1 MKTLFVKPVEVSRK
15 WFLID
20 AKGKILGKVA
30 VKAAE
35 LARGKHKALYTPH
48 QEIGDYV
55 IIINA
60 KDAVVSG
67 NKVQQKTYYRH
78 SGYPGGLSTE
88 TYEKALKR
96 KPVFPM
102 ENAVRG
108 MLPKGRLGRKLF
120 TNIKVYAD
128 GRHPH
133 AAQQP
138 ETIEV

>member
-1 MKTLFVKPVEVSRK
+1 MKTIYVKPREVTRK
-15 WFLID
+15 WHIID
-20 AKGKILGKVA
+20 AKGKVLGKVA

-35 LARGKHKALYTPH
+35 LARGKHKPLYTPH

-60 KDAVVSG
+60 KEAVVTG
-67 NKVQQKTYYRH
+67 RKTQQKEYYRH

-102 ENAVRG
+102 EHAVRG

-128 GRHPH
+128 ERHPH
-133 AAQQP
+133 AAKQP
-138 ETIEV
+138 ETVEV

>member
-1 MKTLFVKPVEVSRK
+1 MKTIYVKPREVTRK
-15 WFLID
+15 WHLID
-20 AKGKILGKVA
+20 AKGKVLGKVA

-35 LARGKHKALYTPH
+35 LARGKHKPLYTPH

-60 KDAVVSG
+60 KEAVVTG
-67 NKVQQKTYYRH
+67 RKTQQKEYYRH

-102 ENAVRG
+102 EHAVRG

-128 GRHPH
+128 ERHPH

-138 ETIEV
+138 ETVEV